1 MVADPRLQVAVSGDG
16 DAATTLRTA
25 LGAMDTFDVQELAGR
40 DQSVPLDVAV
50 LVHEGTLEPREEL
63 AQLREHTSAPVVLA
77 TTVPSNGLVRW
88 ALDAG
93 ISDVLSLP
101 AAPESMLFVVE
112 KAAQTAR
119 QQEGT
124 GTGRVVTVFSPKGG
138 SGKSVVSTNFAVA
151 AAAHAGK
158 KTLLIDLDLQFG
170 DAAIML
176 GLAPDNTVRELL
188 GTPTELDGEKLGVYT
203 ERHSS
208 GVDVLPAPMNPEDA
222 ELVGEEAVR
231 ALLKVARETYDLVV
245 VDTAPFFYG
254 PMLATLDQTDELLLL
269 CNPDVPTLKNVRLTL
284 KTLELLS
291 FPEDRLRIV
300 LNRASANLMDRG
312 DVEAALDRKVDWVL
326 PLDPS
331 VPLAV
336 NGATPAVLAR
346 PDAPFGIAMLE
357 LVRATAGGDWNTKQP
372 QQLQHRAARIFSFGR
387 S

>member
-1 MVADPRLQVAVSGDG
+1 M
-16 DAATTLRTA
+16 TTPSCSTSQCSCTRA
-25 LGAMDTFDVQELAGR
+25 SRSRAR
-40 DQSVPLDVAV
+40 SW
-50 LVHEGTLEPREEL
+50 RSS
-63 AQLREHTSAPVVLA
+63 REHTGAPVVLA
-77 TTVPSNGLVRW
+77 TTALSSGLVRW
-88 ALDAG
+88 ALEAG
-93 ISDVLSLP
+93 VADVLPLP
-101 AAPESMLFVVE
+101 AGRETVLFVIE
-112 KAAQTAR
+112 KAARTAR
-119 QQEGT
+119 QADSIGD
-124 GTGRVVTVFSPKGG
+124 GRVVTVFSPKGG
-138 SGKSVVSTNFAVA
+138 SGKSVVSTNLAVA
-151 AAAHAGK
+151 AATHAGK

-188 GTPTELDGEKLGVYT
+188 GTPTALDGEKLGVYT

-208 GVDVLPAPMNPEDA
+208 GVDVLPAPMSPEDA
-222 ELVGEEAVR
+222 ELVGEEAIR
-231 ALLKVARETYDLVV
+231 TLLQVARSAYDFVV

-254 PMLATLDQTDELLLL
+254 PMLATLDQTDQLLLL

-300 LNRASANLMDRG
+300 LNRASADLMDRG

-336 NGATPAVLAR
+336 NGATPAVLAQ

-357 LVRATAGGDWNTKQP
+357 LARTTAGGDWSSAKQP
-372 QQLQHRAARIFSFGR
+372 NRASRLFSFGR
-387 S
+387 N

>member
-1 MVADPRLQVAVSGDG
+1 MAADRRLRVALAGDG
-16 DAATTLRTA
+16 EAAVALRAELTA
-25 LGAMDTFDVQELAGR
+25 LDAFDLEELAGR
-40 DQSVPLDVAV
+40 NQSEPLDVAV
-50 LVHEGTLEPREEL
+50 LVHEGESEPREEL
-63 AQLREHTSAPVVLA
+63 AQLREHTGAPVVLA
-77 TTVPSNGLVRW
+77 TTAPSSGLVRW

-93 ISDVLSLP
+93 IADVLSLP
-101 AAPESMLFVVE
+101 GGQESVLFVIE

-119 QQEGT
+119 QAESG
-124 GTGRVVTVFSPKGG
+124 GDGRVVTVFSPKGG
-138 SGKSVVSTNFAVA
+138 SGKSVVSTNLAVA
-151 AAAHAGK
+151 AATHAGT

-188 GTPTELDGEKLGVYT
+188 GTPAALDGEKLGVYT

-208 GVDVLPAPMNPEDA
+208 GVDVLPAPMSPEDA
-222 ELVGEEAVR
+222 ELVGEEAIR
-231 ALLKVARETYDLVV
+231 TLLRVARETYDLVV

-336 NGATPAVLAR
+336 NGATPAVLSR

-357 LVRATAGGDWNTKQP
+357 LARATAGGTWAGKQQP
-372 QQLQHRAARIFSFGR
+372 HRAARLFSFGR

>member
-1 MVADPRLQVAVSGDG
+1 MAADRRLRVALAGDG
-16 DAATTLRTA
+16 EAALALRAELTA
-25 LGAMDTFDVQELAGR
+25 LDAFDLEELAGR
-40 DQSVPLDVAV
+40 VQSEPLDVAL
-50 LVHEGTLEPREEL
+50 LVHEGESEPREEL
-63 AQLREHTSAPVVLA
+63 AQLREHTGAPVVLA
-77 TTVPSNGLVRW
+77 TTAPSSGLVRW

-93 ISDVLSLP
+93 IADVLSLP
-101 AAPESMLFVVE
+101 GGQESVLFVVE

-119 QQEGT
+119 QAESG
-124 GTGRVVTVFSPKGG
+124 GDGRVVTVFSPKGG
-138 SGKSVVSTNFAVA
+138 SGKSVVSTNLAVA
-151 AAAHAGK
+151 AATHAGR

-188 GTPTELDGEKLGVYT
+188 GTPAALDGEKLGVYT

-208 GVDVLPAPMNPEDA
+208 GVDVLPAPMSPEDA
-222 ELVGEEAVR
+222 ELVGEEAIR
-231 ALLKVARETYDLVV
+231 TLLQVAREAYDLVV

-291 FPEDRLRIV
+291 FSEDRLRIV

-336 NGATPAVLAR
+336 NGATPAVLSR

-357 LVRATAGGDWNTKQP
+357 LARATAGGTWAARQP
-372 QQLQHRAARIFSFGR
+372 QHRAARLFSFGR

>member
-1 MVADPRLQVAVSGDG
+1 MAADRRLRVALAGDG
-16 DAATTLRTA
+16 EAAVALRAELTA
-25 LGAMDTFDVQELAGR
+25 LDAFDLEELAGR
-40 DQSVPLDVAV
+40 TQSEPLDVAV
-50 LVHEGTLEPREEL
+50 LVHEGESEPREEL
-63 AQLREHTSAPVVLA
+63 AQLREHTGAPVVLA
-77 TTVPSNGLVRW
+77 TTAPSSGLVRW

-93 ISDVLSLP
+93 IADVLSLP
-101 AAPESMLFVVE
+101 GGQESVLFVIE

-119 QQEGT
+119 QAESG
-124 GTGRVVTVFSPKGG
+124 GDGRVVTVFSPKGG
-138 SGKSVVSTNFAVA
+138 SGKSVVSTNLAVA
-151 AAAHAGK
+151 AATHAGT

-188 GTPTELDGEKLGVYT
+188 GTPAALDGEKLGVYT

-208 GVDVLPAPMNPEDA
+208 GVDVLPAPMSPEDA
-222 ELVGEEAVR
+222 ELVGEEAIR
-231 ALLKVARETYDLVV
+231 TLLRVARETYDLVV

-336 NGATPAVLAR
+336 NGATPAVLSR

-357 LVRATAGGDWNTKQP
+357 LARATAGGTWAGKQQP
-372 QQLQHRAARIFSFGR
+372 HRAARLFSFGR

>member
-1 MVADPRLQVAVSGDG
+1 MAADRRLLVAVAGDG
-16 DAATTLRTA
+16 EAAATLRIELTA
-25 LGAMDTFDVQELAGR
+25 TEAFELRELAGR
-40 DQSVPLDVAV
+40 SQSEPLDVAV
-50 LVHEGTLEPREEL
+50 LVHDGEAEPHEEL
-63 AQLREHTSAPVVLA
+63 ARLREHTGAPVVLA
-77 TTVPSNGLVRW
+77 TTAPSSALVRW

-93 ISDVLSLP
+93 IADVLSLP
-101 AAPESMLFVVE
+101 AAQENVLFVVE

-119 QQEGT
+119 QLESDSGD
-124 GTGRVVTVFSPKGG
+124 GRVVTVFSPKGG
-138 SGKSVVSTNFAVA
+138 SGKSVVSTNLAVA
-151 AAAHAGK
+151 AATHAGK

-188 GTPTELDGEKLGVYT
+188 GTPAALDGEKLGVYT

-208 GVDVLPAPMNPEDA
+208 GVDVLPAPMSPEDA
-222 ELVGEEAVR
+222 ELVGEEAIR
-231 ALLKVARETYDLVV
+231 TLLQVAREAYDLVV

-291 FPEDRLRIV
+291 FPEERLRIV

-326 PLDPS
+326 PLDPT

-336 NGATPAVLAR
+336 NGATPAVLER

-357 LVRATAGGDWNTKQP
+357 LARATAGGHWVTKQNTH
-372 QQLQHRAARIFSFGR
+372 HRATRLFSFGR

>member
-1 MVADPRLQVAVSGDG
+1 MAADRHLRVALAGEG
-16 DAATTLRTA
+16 DAAATLRTVLA
-25 LGAMDTFDVQELAGR
+25 ATDAFELEELAGR
-40 DQSVPLDVAV
+40 DQTEPLDVAV
-50 LVHEGTLEPREEL
+50 LVHDSTSEPHEEL
-63 AQLREHTSAPVVLA
+63 ARLREHTGAPVVLA
-77 TTVPSNGLVRW
+77 TTAPSSELVRW

-93 ISDVLSLP
+93 VADVLWLP
-101 AAPESMLFVVE
+101 APQENVFFVVE

-119 QQEGT
+119 QIETSSGE
-124 GTGRVVTVFSPKGG
+124 GRVVTVFSPKGG
-138 SGKSVVSTNFAVA
+138 SGKSVVSTNLSVA
-151 AAAHAGK
+151 AATHAGR

-188 GTPTELDGEKLGVYT
+188 GTPTALDGEKLAVYT

-208 GVDVLPAPMNPEDA
+208 GVDVLPAPMSPEDA
-222 ELVGEEAVR
+222 ELVGEEAIR
-231 ALLKVARETYDLVV
+231 TLLRVARETYDLVV

-291 FPEDRLRIV
+291 FPEERLRIV

-312 DVEAALDRKVDWVL
+312 DVEAALDRKVDWLL

-336 NGATPAVLAR
+336 NGSTPAVLAR
-346 PDAPFGIAMLE
+346 PDAPFGVAMLE
-357 LVRATAGGDWNTKQP
+357 LARATAGGQWAEKQN
-372 QQLQHRAARIFSFGR
+372 HRATRLFSFGR

>member
-1 MVADPRLQVAVSGDG
+1 MAADRRLRVALAGDG
-16 DAATTLRTA
+16 EAAVALRAELTA
-25 LGAMDTFDVQELAGR
+25 LAAFDLEELAGR
-40 DQSVPLDVAV
+40 TQSEPLDVAV
-50 LVHEGTLEPREEL
+50 LVHEGESEPREEL
-63 AQLREHTSAPVVLA
+63 AQLREHTGAPVVLA
-77 TTVPSNGLVRW
+77 TTAPSSGLVRW

-93 ISDVLSLP
+93 IADVLSLP
-101 AAPESMLFVVE
+101 GGQESVLFVIE

-119 QQEGT
+119 QAESG
-124 GTGRVVTVFSPKGG
+124 GEGRVVTVFSPKGG
-138 SGKSVVSTNFAVA
+138 SGKSVVSTNLAVA
-151 AAAHAGK
+151 AATHAGT
-158 KTLLIDLDLQFG
+158 KTLLIYLDLQFG

-188 GTPTELDGEKLGVYT
+188 GTPAALDGEKLGVYT

-208 GVDVLPAPMNPEDA
+208 GVDVLPAPMSPEDA
-222 ELVGEEAVR
+222 ELVGEEAIR
-231 ALLKVARETYDLVV
+231 TLLRVARETYDLVV

-336 NGATPAVLAR
+336 NGATPAVLSR
-346 PDAPFGIAMLE
+346 PEAPFGIAMLE
-357 LVRATAGGDWNTKQP
+357 LARATAGGTWAGKQQP
-372 QQLQHRAARIFSFGR
+372 HRAARLFSFGR

>member
-1 MVADPRLQVAVSGDG
+1 MAADRRLKVALAGDG
-16 DAATTLRTA
+16 DAAAELRTQLSSLDA
-25 LGAMDTFDVQELAGR
+25 FELVELEGR
-40 DQSVPLDVAV
+40 THADSLDVAV
-50 LVHEGTLEPREEL
+50 LMHGEAGEPREEL
-63 AQLREHTSAPVVLA
+63 AQLREHTGAPVVLA
-77 TTVPSNGLVRW
+77 TTAPSSGLVRW

-93 ISDVLSLP
+93 IADVLSLP
-101 AAPESMLFVVE
+101 AAQENVHFVVE

-119 QQEGT
+119 LLESGSGEG
-124 GTGRVVTVFSPKGG
+124 RIVTVFSPKGG
-138 SGKSVVSTNFAVA
+138 SGKSVVSTNLAVA
-151 AAAHAGK
+151 AATHANR

-188 GTPTELDGEKLGVYT
+188 GTPTTLDGEKLSVYT

-222 ELVGEEAVR
+222 ELVGEEAIR
-231 ALLKVARETYDLVV
+231 SLLKVARETYDLVV

-254 PMLATLDQTDELLLL
+254 PMLATLDHTDELLLL

-291 FPEDRLRIV
+291 FPPERLSIV

-312 DVEAALDRKVDWVL
+312 DVEAALSRKVDWAL

-331 VPLAV
+331 VPQAV

-346 PDAPFGIAMLE
+346 PDAPFGVAMLE
-357 LVRATAGGDWNTKQP
+357 LARATAGGDWAAKQTGN
-372 QQLQHRAARIFSFGR
+372 RASRLFSFGR
-387 S
+387 N

>member
-1 MVADPRLQVAVSGDG
+1 MHTDRHLRVALAGDG
-16 DAATTLRTA
+16 EAASALREGLATLDGFELA
-25 LGAMDTFDVQELAGR
+25 ELAGR
-40 DQSVPLDVAV
+40 DHADPLDVAV
-50 LVHEGTLEPREEL
+50 LVHEGDTEPREEL
-63 AQLREHTSAPVVLA
+63 AQLREHTGAPVVLA
-77 TTVPSNGLVRW
+77 TTAPSSGLVRW

-93 ISDVLSLP
+93 IADVLPLP
-101 AAPESMLFVVE
+101 AGRESVLFVIE

-119 QQEGT
+119 QAEHG
-124 GTGRVVTVFSPKGG
+124 GDGRVVTVFSPKGG
-138 SGKSVVSTNFAVA
+138 SGKSVVSTNLAVA
-151 AAAHAGK
+151 AATHAGK

-188 GTPTELDGEKLGVYT
+188 GTPTALDGEKLGVYT

-208 GVDVLPAPMNPEDA
+208 GVDVLPAPMSPEDA
-222 ELVGEEAVR
+222 ELVGEEAIR
-231 ALLKVARETYDLVV
+231 ALLQVARESYDLVV

-254 PMLATLDQTDELLLL
+254 PMLATLDQTDQLLLL

-291 FPEDRLRIV
+291 FPADRLRIV

-336 NGATPAVLAR
+336 NGATPAVLAA
-346 PDAPFGIAMLE
+346 PGAPFGVAMLE
-357 LVRATAGGDWNTKQP
+357 LARATAGGGDWAAKQ
-372 QQLQHRAARIFSFGR
+372 QNRAARLFSFGR
-387 S
+387 N

>member
-1 MVADPRLQVAVSGDG
+1 
-16 DAATTLRTA
+16 
-25 LGAMDTFDVQELAGR
+25 
-40 DQSVPLDVAV
+40 
-50 LVHEGTLEPREEL
+50 
-63 AQLREHTSAPVVLA
+63 
-77 TTVPSNGLVRW
+77 
-88 ALDAG
+88 
-93 ISDVLSLP
+93 
-101 AAPESMLFVVE
+101 
-112 KAAQTAR
+112 
-119 QQEGT
+119 
-124 GTGRVVTVFSPKGG
+124 
-138 SGKSVVSTNFAVA
+138 
-151 AAAHAGK
+151 
-158 KTLLIDLDLQFG
+158 
-170 DAAIML
+170 
-176 GLAPDNTVRELL
+176 
-188 GTPTELDGEKLGVYT
+188 
-203 ERHSS
+203 
-208 GVDVLPAPMNPEDA
+208 MNPEDA

-336 NGATPAVLAR
+336 NGASPAVLAR

-357 LVRATAGGDWNTKQP
+357 LARATAGGDWATKQP
-372 QQLQHRAARIFSFGR
+372 QHSCSTGRRGSSVSGGVEHVSAAAHQRCRRLRGAGSASASHRRRQRSSDRPLRRAARVAARRVRHEAGTRAPDPRLLSG
-387 S
+387 

>member
-1 MVADPRLQVAVSGDG
+1 MAADRRLRVALAGDG
-16 DAATTLRTA
+16 KAAVALRAELTGLDA
-25 LGAMDTFDVQELAGR
+25 FDLEELAGR
-40 DQSVPLDVAV
+40 TQSEPLDVAV
-50 LVHEGTLEPREEL
+50 LVHEGESEPREEL
-63 AQLREHTSAPVVLA
+63 AQLREHTGAPVVLA
-77 TTVPSNGLVRW
+77 TTAPSSGLVRW

-93 ISDVLSLP
+93 IADVLSLP
-101 AAPESMLFVVE
+101 GGQESVLFVIE

-119 QQEGT
+119 QAESG
-124 GTGRVVTVFSPKGG
+124 GDGRVVTVFSPKGG
-138 SGKSVVSTNFAVA
+138 SGKSVVSTNLAVA
-151 AAAHAGK
+151 AATHAGT

-188 GTPTELDGEKLGVYT
+188 GTPAALDGEKLGVYT

-208 GVDVLPAPMNPEDA
+208 GVDVLPAPMSPEDA
-222 ELVGEEAVR
+222 ELVGEEAIR
-231 ALLKVARETYDLVV
+231 TLLRVARETYDLVV

-336 NGATPAVLAR
+336 NGATPAVLSR

-357 LVRATAGGDWNTKQP
+357 LARATAGGTWAGKQQP
-372 QQLQHRAARIFSFGR
+372 HRAARLFSFGR

>member
-1 MVADPRLQVAVSGDG
+1 M
-16 DAATTLRTA
+16 
-25 LGAMDTFDVQELAGR
+25 
-40 DQSVPLDVAV
+40 
-50 LVHEGTLEPREEL
+50 LVHDGEAEPHEEL
-63 AQLREHTSAPVVLA
+63 ARLREHTGAAVVLA
-77 TTVPSNGLVRW
+77 TTAPSSALVRW

-93 ISDVLSLP
+93 IADVLSLP
-101 AAPESMLFVVE
+101 AAQENVLFVVE

-119 QQEGT
+119 QLESDSGD
-124 GTGRVVTVFSPKGG
+124 GRVVTVFSPKGG
-138 SGKSVVSTNFAVA
+138 SGKSVVSTNLAVA
-151 AAAHAGK
+151 AATHAGK

-188 GTPTELDGEKLGVYT
+188 GTPAALDGEKLGVYT

-208 GVDVLPAPMNPEDA
+208 GVDVLPAPMSPEDA
-222 ELVGEEAVR
+222 ELVGEEAIR
-231 ALLKVARETYDLVV
+231 TLLQVAREAYDLVV

-291 FPEDRLRIV
+291 FPEERLRIV

-326 PLDPS
+326 PLDPT

-357 LVRATAGGDWNTKQP
+357 LARATAGGHWVTKQNTH
-372 QQLQHRAARIFSFGR
+372 HRATRLFSFGR

>member
-1 MVADPRLQVAVSGDG
+1 MAADRRLRIALAGDG
-16 DAATTLRTA
+16 EAAVALRAELTA
-25 LGAMDTFDVQELAGR
+25 LDAFDLEELAGR
-40 DQSVPLDVAV
+40 NQSDPLDVAV
-50 LVHEGTLEPREEL
+50 LVHESESEPREEL
-63 AQLREHTSAPVVLA
+63 AQLREHTGAPVVLA
-77 TTVPSNGLVRW
+77 TTAPSSGLVRW

-93 ISDVLSLP
+93 IADVLSLP
-101 AAPESMLFVVE
+101 GGQESVLFVIE
-112 KAAQTAR
+112 KAARTAR
-119 QQEGT
+119 QAEFG
-124 GTGRVVTVFSPKGG
+124 GDGRVVTVFSPKGG
-138 SGKSVVSTNFAVA
+138 SGKSVVSTNLAVA
-151 AAAHAGK
+151 AATHAGR

-188 GTPTELDGEKLGVYT
+188 GTPAALDGEKLGVYT

-208 GVDVLPAPMNPEDA
+208 GVDVLPAPMSPEDA
-222 ELVGEEAVR
+222 ELVGEEAIR
-231 ALLKVARETYDLVV
+231 TLLQVAREAYDFVV

-336 NGATPAVLAR
+336 NGATPAVLSR

-357 LVRATAGGDWNTKQP
+357 LARATAGGTWAGKQ
-372 QQLQHRAARIFSFGR
+372 QQHRAARLFSFGR